1 VFESGANFVL
11 FRVRPAGGGDAD
23 PAHRVWQALVERGVL
38 VRDFSRWPGVED
50 CLRVTVGTA
59 AENEAFLSAL
69 SDVLRDDG
77 RP

>member
-1 VFESGANFVL
+1 
-11 FRVRPAGGGDAD
+11 
-23 PAHRVWQALVERGVL
+23 